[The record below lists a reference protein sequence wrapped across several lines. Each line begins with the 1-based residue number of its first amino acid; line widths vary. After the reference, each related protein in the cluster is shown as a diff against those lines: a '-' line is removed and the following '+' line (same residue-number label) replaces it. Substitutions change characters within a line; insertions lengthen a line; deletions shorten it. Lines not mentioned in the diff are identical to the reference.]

1 MSYTALYRKF
11 RPTKF
16 SEIVG
21 QEHITRTLKNQ
32 IIANRVGHA
41 YLLTGGRGTGKTSA
55 AKILAR
61 AINCLNPQ
69 DGEPCNEC
77 EICRAAIQGSLTDIV
92 EMDAASNNSV
102 EDIRSIREEVNFLPT
117 VAKYRVYI
125 IDEVHMLSVGA
136 FNALLKTLEEP
147 PKHVKFILATTEP
160 QKLPAT
166 ILSRCQR
173 FDYKKISPENVK
185 LRLEYIC
192 KESNINITDE
202 ALKTI
207 SVLAEGAMRDGLSI
221 LERCVQEGEDQIT
234 DEMVKELVGIPKVE
248 YINKIVNSVVDCN
261 VEETLNNIDEVI
273 SDGKDLNNLIWEI
286 IKYVKDVLVFKSSGK
301 LSLYNENELAKIKEL
316 ADKTEKDRL
325 LKMIYSLS
333 ELANDLK
340 MTTQKTIMLEVGIM
354 KLCSVQDLNSVSVS
368 GSVVGSSDAAFLG
381 SVADS
386 SNASNNVYKSFDA
399 NNQAPTPQ
407 AVNNLNANNA
417 TGAVSKEIE
426 NKIKELETKIDKISN
441 LVIHNSGTN
450 VDNSSTKAGAT
461 RKSPSRPVQN
471 GPTNIVKNFEPKGKK
486 VEGWGKIVTGLKESG
501 KIMLYTNLMNTTA
514 TEVNDMTVGIVF
526 PNGIT
531 PFGRSILDKPESVNE
546 LTKVVS
552 LELGKPMQVRYIDA
566 KHPEQAKDLVGE
578 ITKEIGMPINV
589 IDE

>member
-11 RPTKF
+11 RPITF
-16 SEIVG
+16 SEMVG
-21 QEHITRTLKNQ
+21 QDHITRTLKNQ

-77 EICRAAIQGSLTDIV
+77 EICKAALQGSLTDIV

-117 VAKYRVYI
+117 LAKYRVYI

-147 PKHVKFILATTEP
+147 PSHVKFILATTEP

-173 FDYKKISPENVK
+173 FDYKKINAEDIKS
-185 LRLEYIC
+185 RLEYIC
-192 KESNINITDE
+192 KESNISITEE

-207 SVLAEGAMRDGLSI
+207 SELAEGAMRDGLSI
-221 LERCVQEGEDQIT
+221 LERCVQEGEDEIT
-234 DEMVKELVGIPKVE
+234 DEKVKDLVGIPKTE
-248 YINKIVNSVVDCN
+248 YIFNIINSVVKND
-261 VEETLNNIDEVI
+261 VDETLKNIDIVI

-286 IKYVKDVLVFKSSGK
+286 IKYVKDVMVYKSSGSLK
-301 LSLYNENELAKIKEL
+301 LYNNKELDQIKEI
-316 ADKTEKDRL
+316 ANACSKERL
-325 LKMIYSLS
+325 LNIIYSLS
-333 ELANDLK
+333 ELANNLK
-340 MTTQKTIMLEVGIM
+340 VTTQKTIMLQVGIM
-354 KLCSVQDLNSVSVS
+354 KLCSMGEGTSQTENTTQNIVSNPVSNPVGIPASAPATVPASISASVEN
-368 GSVVGSSDAAFLG
+368 
-381 SVADS
+381 S
-386 SNASNNVYKSFDA
+386 SNENNVNSSNYS
-399 NNQAPTPQ
+399 
-407 AVNNLNANNA
+407 
-417 TGAVSKEIE
+417 EIN
-426 NKIKELETKIDKISN
+426 NKIKQLEEKINKISN
-441 LVIHNSGTN
+441 LVIHNSSQN
-450 VDNSSTKAGAT
+450 VENSNEKVAKT
-461 RKSPSRPVQN
+461 SRLVRTENRN
-471 GPTNIVKNFEPKGKK
+471 GPTNIVTNVVPTGKK
-486 VEGWGKIVTGLKESG
+486 ASGWDNLVKGLKEDG

-514 TEVNDMTVGIVF
+514 TEMNDMTVGIVF

-546 LTKVVS
+546 LTKLIS
-552 LELGKPMQVRYIDA
+552 MEYGKPMQVKYIDGKTNA
-566 KHPEQAKDLVGE
+566 E
-578 ITKEIGMPINV
+578 IQNTLDNLENEIGMHINV

>member
-1 MSYTALYRKF
+1 MSYTALYRKY

-21 QEHITRTLKNQ
+21 QEHITKTLKNQ
-32 IIANRVGHA
+32 IISNRVGHA

-69 DGEPCNEC
+69 EGEPCNEC
-77 EICRAAIQGSLTDIV
+77 EICKAALQGSLTDIV
-92 EMDAASNNSV
+92 EMDAASNNGV

-147 PKHVKFILATTEP
+147 PEHVKFILATTEP

-173 FDYKKISPENVK
+173 FDYKKISAENIK
-185 LRLEYIC
+185 FRLEYIC
-192 KESNINITDE
+192 KQSDINITDE

-221 LERCVQEGEDQIT
+221 LERCVQEGEEEIND
-234 DEMVKELVGIPKVE
+234 DKVKELVGIPKVE
-248 YINKIVNSVVDCN
+248 YINKIVNSVIDCDTK
-261 VEETLNNIDEVI
+261 ETLQNIDNVI
-273 SDGKDLNNLIWEI
+273 VDGKDLNNLIWEI
-286 IKYVKDVLVFKSSGK
+286 IKYVKDILVFKSSGI
-301 LSLYNENELAKIKEL
+301 LNLYNDKEL
-316 ADKTEKDRL
+316 KQIEEISKKTSKERL
-325 LKMIYSLS
+325 LKIIYSLS

-354 KLCSVQDLNSVSVS
+354 KLCSIQEGMDS
-368 GSVVGSSDAAFLG
+368 GNF
-381 SVADS
+381 
-386 SNASNNVYKSFDA
+386 SNATVGNIQNNINNV
-399 NNQAPTPQ
+399 Q
-407 AVNNLNANNA
+407 NLDTMTN
-417 TGAVSKEIE
+417 VSTKEELYGNDNKERDSITFNIQNKTNELE
-426 NKIKELETKIDKISN
+426 NKIKQLEYKINQISTG
-441 LVIHNSGTN
+441 VIHNLEQN
-450 VDNSSTKAGAT
+450 VDNKESKNTAKRVNTKAIL
-461 RKSPSRPVQN
+461 N
-471 GPTNIVKNFEPKGKK
+471 GSTNIVTNITPTGKK
-486 VEGWGKIVTGLKESG
+486 SECWGKLVSGLKESG
-501 KIMLYTNLMNTTA
+501 KIMLYTNLVNTTA

-546 LTKVVS
+546 LTKLVS
-552 LELGKPMQVRYIDA
+552 IEYGKPMQVKYIDA
-566 KHPEQAKDLVGE
+566 KKPNNNIDIAQN
-578 ITKEIGMPINV
+578 ISKEMGMPVNI

>member
-1 MSYTALYRKF
+1 MSYTALYRKY

-32 IIANRVGHA
+32 IISNRVGHA

-77 EICRAAIQGSLTDIV
+77 EICKAALQGSLTDIV

-117 VAKYRVYI
+117 LAKYRVYI

-147 PKHVKFILATTEP
+147 PEHVKFILATTEP

-173 FDYKKISPENVK
+173 FDYKKISPENIK
-185 LRLEYIC
+185 SRLEYIC
-192 KESNINITDE
+192 KQSDIKITDE

-221 LERCVQEGEDQIT
+221 LERCVQEGEDEIN
-234 DEMVKELVGIPKVE
+234 DDKVKELVGIPKVE
-248 YINKIVNSVVDCN
+248 YINKIVNSVIDCN
-261 VEETLNNIDEVI
+261 VDETLQNIDNVI
-273 SDGKDLNNLIWEI
+273 ADGKDLNNLIWEI
-286 IKYVKDVLVFKSSGK
+286 IKYVKDILVFKSSGT
-301 LSLYNENELAKIKEL
+301 LNLYNDEELKQIEEISKKTSKE
-316 ADKTEKDRL
+316 RL
-325 LKMIYSLS
+325 LKSIYSLS

-354 KLCSVQDLNSVSVS
+354 KLCSIQEGMTSNAIVENTQN
-368 GSVVGSSDAAFLG
+368 SSDNIQNTNEMKNTSLNEKF
-381 SVADS
+381 
-386 SNASNNVYKSFDA
+386 NESNNQQGNPITVDLQNKA
-399 NNQAPTPQ
+399 NE
-407 AVNNLNANNA
+407 L
-417 TGAVSKEIE
+417 E
-426 NKIKELETKIDKISN
+426 NKIKQLEYKINQISTGVVHN
-441 LVIHNSGTN
+441 LEQN
-450 VDNSSTKAGAT
+450 VDNQEPKSTIRRVNTKT
-461 RKSPSRPVQN
+461 VSN
-471 GPTNIVKNFEPKGKK
+471 GPSNIVTNIAPTGKK
-486 VEGWGKIVTGLKESG
+486 SECWGKLVSGLKESG
-501 KIMLYTNLMNTTA
+501 KIMLYTNLVNTTA

-546 LTKVVS
+546 LTKLVS
-552 LELGKPMQVRYIDA
+552 LEYGKPMQVKYIDA
-566 KHPEQAKDLVGE
+566 KKPNNDID
-578 ITKEIGMPINV
+578 ITQNISKEMGMPVNI

>member
-21 QEHITRTLKNQ
+21 QEHITRTLRNQ

-77 EICRAAIQGSLTDIV
+77 EICKAAIQGSLTDIV

-147 PKHVKFILATTEP
+147 PEHVKFILATTEP

-185 LRLEYIC
+185 LRLDYIC

-207 SVLAEGAMRDGLSI
+207 SILAEGAMRDGLSI
-221 LERCVQEGEDQIT
+221 LERCVQEGEDLI
-234 DEMVKELVGIPKVE
+234 DEDKVKELVGIPKVE
-248 YINKIVNSVVDCN
+248 YINKIVNSVTDGNVD
-261 VEETLNNIDEVI
+261 ETLQNIDVVI

-286 IKYVKDVLVFKSSGK
+286 IKYVKDILVYKSSGK
-301 LSLYNENELAKIKEL
+301 LSLYNEEELSKIKEIS
-316 ADKTEKDRL
+316 DKSSKEQL
-325 LKMIYSLS
+325 LRMIYSLS
-333 ELANDLK
+333 ELASDLK

-354 KLCSVQDLNSVSVS
+354 KLCNFYDE
-368 GSVVGSSDAAFLG
+368 SDYQTNN
-381 SVADS
+381 DS
-386 SNASNNVYKSFDA
+386 SANMQNTSNVYKNFENVSSSGSGELK
-399 NNQAPTPQ
+399 TE
-407 AVNNLNANNA
+407 NADIIDL
-417 TGAVSKEIE
+417 K
-426 NKIKELETKIDKISN
+426 NKIKQLDSKIDKISN
-441 LVIHNSGTN
+441 LVINNSATN
-450 VDNSSTKAGAT
+450 VDNSVEKSAPARKNVT
-461 RKSPSRPVQN
+461 RTVQN
-471 GPTNIVKNFEPKGKK
+471 GPTNIVKNIAPVGKK
-486 VEGWGKIVTGLKESG
+486 AEGWGKLVNGLKESG

-531 PFGRSILDKPESVNE
+531 PFGKSILDKPESVNE
-546 LTKVVS
+546 LTKLIS
-552 LELGKPMQVRYIDA
+552 LEYGKPMQVKYIDA
-566 KHPEQAKDLVGE
+566 KQPEKTTDIVGE

>member
-1 MSYTALYRKF
+1 MSYTALYRKY

-32 IIANRVGHA
+32 IISNRVGHA

-77 EICRAAIQGSLTDIV
+77 EICKAALQGSLTDIV

-117 VAKYRVYI
+117 LAKYRVYI

-147 PKHVKFILATTEP
+147 PEHVKFILATTEP

-173 FDYKKISPENVK
+173 FDYKKISPENIK
-185 LRLEYIC
+185 SRLEYIC
-192 KESNINITDE
+192 KQSDIKITDE

-221 LERCVQEGEDQIT
+221 LERCVQEGEDEIN
-234 DEMVKELVGIPKVE
+234 DDKVKELVGIPKVE
-248 YINKIVNSVVDCN
+248 YINKIVNSVIDCN
-261 VEETLNNIDEVI
+261 VDETLQNIDNVI
-273 SDGKDLNNLIWEI
+273 ADGKDLNNLIWEI
-286 IKYVKDVLVFKSSGK
+286 IKYVKDILVFKSSGT
-301 LSLYNENELAKIKEL
+301 LNLYNDEELKQIEEISKKTSKE
-316 ADKTEKDRL
+316 RL
-325 LKMIYSLS
+325 LKSIYSLS

-354 KLCSVQDLNSVSVS
+354 KLCSIQEGITSNAI
-368 GSVVGSSDAAFLG
+368 VGNTQNSSDNIKNTNEMQ
-381 SVADS
+381 
-386 SNASNNVYKSFDA
+386 NASLNEKFNES
-399 NNQAPTPQ
+399 NNQQGNPITVSLQ
-407 AVNNLNANNA
+407 NKAN
-417 TGAVSKEIE
+417 ELE
-426 NKIKELETKIDKISN
+426 NKIKQLEYKINQISTG
-441 LVIHNSGTN
+441 VIHNLEQN
-450 VDNSSTKAGAT
+450 VDNQEPKSTIRRVNTKT
-461 RKSPSRPVQN
+461 ISN
-471 GPTNIVKNFEPKGKK
+471 GPSNIVTNIAPTGKK
-486 VEGWGKIVTGLKESG
+486 SECWGKLVSGLKESG
-501 KIMLYTNLMNTTA
+501 KIMLYTNLVNTTA

-546 LTKVVS
+546 LTKLVS
-552 LELGKPMQVRYIDA
+552 IEYGKPMQVKYIDA
-566 KHPEQAKDLVGE
+566 KKPNNNID
-578 ITKEIGMPINV
+578 ITQNISKEMGMPVNI

>member
-1 MSYTALYRKF
+1 MSYTALYRKY

-32 IIANRVGHA
+32 IISNRVGHA

-77 EICRAAIQGSLTDIV
+77 EICKAALQGSLTDIV

-117 VAKYRVYI
+117 LAKYRVYI

-147 PKHVKFILATTEP
+147 PEHVKFILATTEP

-173 FDYKKISPENVK
+173 FDYKKISPENIK
-185 LRLEYIC
+185 SRLEYIC
-192 KESNINITDE
+192 KQSDIKITDE

-221 LERCVQEGEDQIT
+221 LERCVQEGEDEIN
-234 DEMVKELVGIPKVE
+234 DDKVKELVGIPKVE
-248 YINKIVNSVVDCN
+248 YINKIVNSVIDCN
-261 VEETLNNIDEVI
+261 VDETLQNIDNVI
-273 SDGKDLNNLIWEI
+273 ADGKDLNNLIWEI
-286 IKYVKDVLVFKSSGK
+286 IKYVKDILVFKSSGT
-301 LSLYNENELAKIKEL
+301 LNLYNDKEL
-316 ADKTEKDRL
+316 KQIEEISKKTSKERL
-325 LKMIYSLS
+325 LKSIYSLS

-354 KLCSVQDLNSVSVS
+354 KLCSIQEGMTSNAIVENTQN
-368 GSVVGSSDAAFLG
+368 SSDNIQNTNEMKNTSLNEKF
-381 SVADS
+381 
-386 SNASNNVYKSFDA
+386 NESNNQQGNPITVDLQNKA
-399 NNQAPTPQ
+399 NE
-407 AVNNLNANNA
+407 L
-417 TGAVSKEIE
+417 E
-426 NKIKELETKIDKISN
+426 NKIKQLEYKINQISTGVVHN
-441 LVIHNSGTN
+441 LEQN
-450 VDNSSTKAGAT
+450 VDNQEPKSTIRRVNTKT
-461 RKSPSRPVQN
+461 VSN
-471 GPTNIVKNFEPKGKK
+471 GPSNIVTNIAPTGKK
-486 VEGWGKIVTGLKESG
+486 SECWGKLVSGLKESG
-501 KIMLYTNLMNTTA
+501 KIMLYTNLVNTTA

-546 LTKVVS
+546 LTKLVS
-552 LELGKPMQVRYIDA
+552 IEYGKPMQVKYIDA
-566 KHPEQAKDLVGE
+566 KKPNNNID
-578 ITKEIGMPINV
+578 ITQNISKEMGMPVNI

>member
-1 MSYTALYRKF
+1 MSYTALYRKY

-32 IIANRVGHA
+32 IISNRVGHA

-77 EICRAAIQGSLTDIV
+77 EICKAALQGSLTDIV

-117 VAKYRVYI
+117 LAKYRVYI

-147 PKHVKFILATTEP
+147 PEHVKFILATTEP

-173 FDYKKISPENVK
+173 FDYKKISPENIK
-185 LRLEYIC
+185 SRLEYIC
-192 KESNINITDE
+192 KQSDIKITDE

-221 LERCVQEGEDQIT
+221 LERCVQEGEDEIN
-234 DEMVKELVGIPKVE
+234 DDKVKELVGIPKVE
-248 YINKIVNSVVDCN
+248 YINKIVNSVIDCN
-261 VEETLNNIDEVI
+261 VDETLQNIDNVI
-273 SDGKDLNNLIWEI
+273 ADGKDLNNLIWEI
-286 IKYVKDVLVFKSSGK
+286 IKYVKDILVFKSSGT
-301 LSLYNENELAKIKEL
+301 LNLYNDEELKQIEEISKKTSKE
-316 ADKTEKDRL
+316 RL
-325 LKMIYSLS
+325 LKSIYSLS

-354 KLCSVQDLNSVSVS
+354 KLCSIQEGMTSNAI
-368 GSVVGSSDAAFLG
+368 VGNTQNSSDNLQNTNEMQNTSLNEKF
-381 SVADS
+381 
-386 SNASNNVYKSFDA
+386 NESNNQQGNPITVSLQNKA
-399 NNQAPTPQ
+399 NE
-407 AVNNLNANNA
+407 L
-417 TGAVSKEIE
+417 E
-426 NKIKELETKIDKISN
+426 NKIKQLEYKINQISTGVVHN
-441 LVIHNSGTN
+441 LEQN
-450 VDNSSTKAGAT
+450 VDNQEPKSTIRRVNTKT
-461 RKSPSRPVQN
+461 VSN
-471 GPTNIVKNFEPKGKK
+471 GPSNIVTNIAPTGKK
-486 VEGWGKIVTGLKESG
+486 SECWGKLVSGLKESG
-501 KIMLYTNLMNTTA
+501 KIMLYTNLVNTTA

-546 LTKVVS
+546 LTKLVS
-552 LELGKPMQVRYIDA
+552 IEYGKPMQVKYIDA
-566 KHPEQAKDLVGE
+566 KKPNNDID
-578 ITKEIGMPINV
+578 ITQNISKEMGMPVNI

>member
-1 MSYTALYRKF
+1 MSYTALYRKY

-32 IIANRVGHA
+32 IISNRVGHA

-77 EICRAAIQGSLTDIV
+77 EICKAALQGSLTDIV

-117 VAKYRVYI
+117 LAKYRVYI

-147 PKHVKFILATTEP
+147 PEHVKFILATTEP

-173 FDYKKISPENVK
+173 FDYKKISPENIK
-185 LRLEYIC
+185 SRLEYIC
-192 KESNINITDE
+192 KQSDIKITDE

-221 LERCVQEGEDQIT
+221 LERCVQEGEDEIN
-234 DEMVKELVGIPKVE
+234 DDKVKELVGIPKVE
-248 YINKIVNSVVDCN
+248 YINKIVNSVIDCN
-261 VEETLNNIDEVI
+261 VDETLQNIDNVI
-273 SDGKDLNNLIWEI
+273 ADGKDLNNLIWEI
-286 IKYVKDVLVFKSSGK
+286 IKYVKDILVFKSSGT
-301 LSLYNENELAKIKEL
+301 LNLYNDEELKQIEEISKKTSKE
-316 ADKTEKDRL
+316 RL
-325 LKMIYSLS
+325 LKSIYSLS

-354 KLCSVQDLNSVSVS
+354 KLCSIQEGITSNAI
-368 GSVVGSSDAAFLG
+368 VGNTQNSSDNIKNTNEMQ
-381 SVADS
+381 
-386 SNASNNVYKSFDA
+386 NASLNEKFNES
-399 NNQAPTPQ
+399 NNQQGNPITVSLQ
-407 AVNNLNANNA
+407 NKAN
-417 TGAVSKEIE
+417 ELE
-426 NKIKELETKIDKISN
+426 NKIKQLEYKINQISTGLVHN
-441 LVIHNSGTN
+441 LEQN
-450 VDNSSTKAGAT
+450 VDNQESKSTIRRVNTKT
-461 RKSPSRPVQN
+461 ISN
-471 GPTNIVKNFEPKGKK
+471 GPSNIVTNIAPTGKK
-486 VEGWGKIVTGLKESG
+486 SECWGKLVSGLKESG
-501 KIMLYTNLMNTTA
+501 KIMLYTNLVNTTA

-546 LTKVVS
+546 LTKLVS
-552 LELGKPMQVRYIDA
+552 IEYGKPMQVKYIDA
-566 KHPEQAKDLVGE
+566 KKPNNNID
-578 ITKEIGMPINV
+578 ITQNISKEMGMPVNI

>member
-1 MSYTALYRKF
+1 MSYTALYRKY

-32 IIANRVGHA
+32 IISNRVGHA

-77 EICRAAIQGSLTDIV
+77 EICKAALQGSLTDIV

-117 VAKYRVYI
+117 LAKYRVYI

-147 PKHVKFILATTEP
+147 PEHVKFILATTEP

-173 FDYKKISPENVK
+173 FDYKKISPENIK
-185 LRLEYIC
+185 SRLEYIC
-192 KESNINITDE
+192 KQSDIKITDE

-221 LERCVQEGEDQIT
+221 LERCVQEGEDEIN
-234 DEMVKELVGIPKVE
+234 DDKVKELVGIPKVE
-248 YINKIVNSVVDCN
+248 YINKIVNSVIDCN
-261 VEETLNNIDEVI
+261 VDETLQNIDNVI
-273 SDGKDLNNLIWEI
+273 ADGKDLNNLIWEI
-286 IKYVKDVLVFKSSGK
+286 IKYVKDILVFKSSGT
-301 LSLYNENELAKIKEL
+301 LNLYNDEELKQIEEISKKTSKE
-316 ADKTEKDRL
+316 RL
-325 LKMIYSLS
+325 LKSIYSLS

-354 KLCSVQDLNSVSVS
+354 KLCSIQEGMTSNAIVENTQN
-368 GSVVGSSDAAFLG
+368 SSDNIKNTNEMQ
-381 SVADS
+381 
-386 SNASNNVYKSFDA
+386 NASLNEKFNES
-399 NNQAPTPQ
+399 NNQQGNPITVSLQ
-407 AVNNLNANNA
+407 NKAN
-417 TGAVSKEIE
+417 ELE
-426 NKIKELETKIDKISN
+426 NKIKQLEYKINQISTGVVHN
-441 LVIHNSGTN
+441 LEQN
-450 VDNSSTKAGAT
+450 VDNQEPKSTIRRVNTKT
-461 RKSPSRPVQN
+461 VSN
-471 GPTNIVKNFEPKGKK
+471 GPSNIVTNIAPTGKK
-486 VEGWGKIVTGLKESG
+486 SECWGKLVSGLKESG
-501 KIMLYTNLMNTTA
+501 KIMLYTNLVNTTA

-546 LTKVVS
+546 LTKLVS
-552 LELGKPMQVRYIDA
+552 IEYGKPMQVKYIDA
-566 KHPEQAKDLVGE
+566 KKTNNDID
-578 ITKEIGMPINV
+578 ITQNISKEMGMPVNI

>member
-1 MSYTALYRKF
+1 MSYTALYRKY

-21 QEHITRTLKNQ
+21 QEHITRTLRNQ

-77 EICRAAIQGSLTDIV
+77 EICKAAIQGSLTDIV

-147 PKHVKFILATTEP
+147 PEHVKFILATTEP

-173 FDYKKISPENVK
+173 FDYKKISPENIK

-192 KESNINITDE
+192 KQSNISITDE

-221 LERCVQEGEDQIT
+221 LERCVQEGEDEIT
-234 DEMVKELVGIPKVE
+234 DDKVKELVGIPKVE
-248 YINKIVNSVVDCN
+248 YINTIVNSVINCDVD
-261 VEETLNNIDEVI
+261 ETLKNIDIVI
-273 SDGKDLNNLIWEI
+273 DDGKDLNNLIWEI
-286 IKYVKDVLVFKSSGK
+286 IKYVKDILVFKSSGN
-301 LSLYNENELAKIKEL
+301 LSLYNENELSKIKEI
-316 ADKTEKDRL
+316 ADKSSKQRL
-325 LKMIYSLS
+325 LDMIYSLS

-354 KLCSVQDLNSVSVS
+354 KLCNCDQKSGDEIVQNKNSDV
-368 GSVVGSSDAAFLG
+368 
-381 SVADS
+381 
-386 SNASNNVYKSFDA
+386 SNNVYKNFDNNLGTPGQNIGNTA
-399 NNQAPTPQ
+399 NNS
-407 AVNNLNANNA
+407 NLEKKIIELE
-417 TGAVSKEIE
+417 SKI
-426 NKIKELETKIDKISN
+426 NKITNTI
-441 LVIHNSGTN
+441 IHNSEIN
-450 VDNSSTKAGAT
+450 VDNSSTKTSTT
-461 RKSPSRPVQN
+461 RRNTTKTQQN
-471 GPTNIVKNFEPKGKK
+471 GPTNIVKNFNPTGKK
-486 VEGWGKIVTGLKESG
+486 IENWGKLVNGLKENG

-526 PNGIT
+526 QNGIT

-546 LTKVVS
+546 LTKIVS
-552 LELGKPMQVRYIDA
+552 MELGKTMQVRYIDA
-566 KHPEQAKDLVGE
+566 KHPEESRDIVGE
-578 ITKEIGMPINV
+578 ITKEIDMPVNV

>member
-1 MSYTALYRKF
+1 MSYTALYRKY

-32 IIANRVGHA
+32 IISNRVGHA

-77 EICRAAIQGSLTDIV
+77 EICKAALQGSLTDIV

-117 VAKYRVYI
+117 LAKYRVYI

-147 PKHVKFILATTEP
+147 PEHVKFILATTEP

-173 FDYKKISPENVK
+173 FDYKKISPENIK
-185 LRLEYIC
+185 SRLEYIC
-192 KESNINITDE
+192 KQSDIKITDE

-221 LERCVQEGEDQIT
+221 LERCVQEGEDEIN
-234 DEMVKELVGIPKVE
+234 DDKVKELVGIPKVE
-248 YINKIVNSVVDCN
+248 YINKIVNSVIDCN
-261 VEETLNNIDEVI
+261 VDETLQNIDNVI
-273 SDGKDLNNLIWEI
+273 ADGKDLNNLIWEI
-286 IKYVKDVLVFKSSGK
+286 IKYVKDILVFKSSGT
-301 LSLYNENELAKIKEL
+301 LNLYNDEELKQIEEISKKTSKE
-316 ADKTEKDRL
+316 RL
-325 LKMIYSLS
+325 LKSIYSLS

-354 KLCSVQDLNSVSVS
+354 KLCSIQEGITSNAI
-368 GSVVGSSDAAFLG
+368 VGNTQNSSDNIKNTNEMQ
-381 SVADS
+381 
-386 SNASNNVYKSFDA
+386 NASLNEKFNES
-399 NNQAPTPQ
+399 NNQQGNPITVSLQ
-407 AVNNLNANNA
+407 NKAN
-417 TGAVSKEIE
+417 ELE
-426 NKIKELETKIDKISN
+426 NKIKQLEYKINQISTGVVHN
-441 LVIHNSGTN
+441 LEQN
-450 VDNSSTKAGAT
+450 VDNQEPKSTIRRVNTKT
-461 RKSPSRPVQN
+461 VSN
-471 GPTNIVKNFEPKGKK
+471 GPSNIVTNIAPTGKK
-486 VEGWGKIVTGLKESG
+486 SECWGKLVSGLKESG
-501 KIMLYTNLMNTTA
+501 KIMLYTNLVNTTA

-546 LTKVVS
+546 LTKLVS
-552 LELGKPMQVRYIDA
+552 IEYGKPMQVKYIDA
-566 KHPEQAKDLVGE
+566 KKPNNNID
-578 ITKEIGMPINV
+578 ITQNISKEMGMPVNI

>member
-11 RPTKF
+11 RPAKF
-16 SEIVG
+16 NEIVG

-69 DGEPCNEC
+69 EGEPCNEC
-77 EICRAAIQGSLTDIV
+77 EICKAALQGSLTDIV

-117 VAKYRVYI
+117 LAKYRVYI

-147 PKHVKFILATTEP
+147 PAHVKFILATTEP

-173 FDYKKISPENVK
+173 FDYKKISSENIK

-192 KESNINITDE
+192 KESKINITDE

-207 SVLAEGAMRDGLSI
+207 SILAEGAMRDGLSI
-221 LERCVQEGEDQIT
+221 LERCVQEGEDEI
-234 DEMVKELVGIPKVE
+234 DDDKVKELVGIPKTE
-248 YINKIVNSVVDCN
+248 YINKIVNSVIECN
-261 VEETLNNIDEVI
+261 VDETLKNIDIVI

-286 IKYVKDVLVFKSSGK
+286 IKYVKDVLVYKSSGK
-301 LSLYNENELAKIKEL
+301 VALYNENEMKQIEIISAKCSKE
-316 ADKTEKDRL
+316 RL
-325 LKMIYSLS
+325 LNIIYNLS

-354 KLCSVQDLNSVSVS
+354 KLCAIKDVDDNVQV
-368 GSVVGSSDAAFLG
+368 
-381 SVADS
+381 
-386 SNASNNVYKSFDA
+386 K
-399 NNQAPTPQ
+399 
-407 AVNNLNANNA
+407 NNA
-417 TGAVSKEIE
+417 TAQQFIPNSVVSELNNVSTSNSSTIQNNDDISK
-426 NKIKELETKIDKISN
+426 KINYLETKINQLSN
-441 LVIHNSGTN
+441 MVINNSGSN
-450 VDNSSTKAGAT
+450 VDNMSQKPTKSRVSSRNTESK
-461 RKSPSRPVQN
+461 PSNIITNYV
-471 GPTNIVKNFEPKGKK
+471 PTGKK
-486 VEGWGKIVTGLKESG
+486 IDNWGNLVKGLKDSG
-501 KIMLYTNLMNTTA
+501 KIMLYTNLMNTVA

-526 PNGIT
+526 QNGIT

-546 LTKVVS
+546 LTKLVS
-552 LELGKPMQVRYIDA
+552 MELGKTMQVKYIDG
-566 KHPEQAKDLVGE
+566 KKPVTEQGGVDE
-578 ITKEIGMPINV
+578 IAREIGMPINI

>member
-1 MSYTALYRKF
+1 MSYTALYRKY
-11 RPTKF
+11 RPMKF

-21 QEHITRTLKNQ
+21 EEHITRTLKNQ
-32 IIANRVGHA
+32 IIAGRVGHA

-77 EICRAAIQGSLTDIV
+77 EICKAAIQGSLTDIV

-117 VAKYRVYI
+117 LAKYRVYI

-147 PKHVKFILATTEP
+147 PEHVKFILATTEP

-173 FDYKKISPENVK
+173 FDYKKLSPENIK
-185 LRLEYIC
+185 YRLEYIC
-192 KESNINITDE
+192 KESNINITNE

-221 LERCVQEGEDQIT
+221 LERCIQEGEDEI
-234 DEMVKELVGIPKVE
+234 DDNKVKELVGIPKVE
-248 YINKIVNSVVDCN
+248 YINKIVNSIIDCN
-261 VEETLNNIDEVI
+261 SNETLKNIDEVI

-286 IKYVKDVLVFKSSGK
+286 IKYVKDILVFKSSGS
-301 LSLYNENELAKIKEL
+301 LSLYNENELAKIKEIS
-316 ADKTEKDRL
+316 EKVSKERL

-340 MTTQKTIMLEVGIM
+340 MTTQKTIMLEVGVM
-354 KLCSVQDLNSVSVS
+354 KLCVMEDEIHSAQIENN
-368 GSVVGSSDAAFLG
+368 
-381 SVADS
+381 
-386 SNASNNVYKSFDA
+386 NASMQSSSNVYKNFNSA
-399 NNQAPTPQ
+399 STQVSNIENSSAGNIQNN
-407 AVNNLNANNA
+407 NINSSEL
-417 TGAVSKEIE
+417 E
-426 NKIKELETKIDKISN
+426 NKIKELENKIDKISN
-441 LVIHNSGTN
+441 LVIHNSATN
-450 VDNSSTKAGAT
+450 VDNSPEKTVN
-461 RKSPSRPVQN
+461 SRRNTPRISDR
-471 GPTNIVKNFEPKGKK
+471 GPTNIVRNVAPTGKK
-486 VEGWGKIVTGLKESG
+486 MEGWGKLVTGLKESG

-526 PNGIT
+526 QNGIT
-531 PFGRSILDKPESVNE
+531 PFGKSILDKPESVSE
-546 LTKVVS
+546 LSKLIS
-552 LELGKPMQVRYIDA
+552 LEYGKPMQVRYIDA
-566 KHPEQAKDLVGE
+566 KNPEQVRDIASE
-578 ITKEIGMPINV
+578 ITKEMGMTVNI
-589 IDE
+589 IEE